1 MKIQRIALVGG
12 SGFVGRHL
20 ARHLRNRGYD
30 CRVVTRHAQRC
41 RELRTVAEVV
51 EANPND
57 PTQLAAAL
65 HGCEAVVFLAGILN
79 QSGSS
84 NSFQHVHVEL
94 VDKVLAA
101 CQTARVGRLLHMSAL
116 SASQANGSSEYLRS
130 KGEGEDHAL
139 AMGRSGMAVT
149 SFRPSV
155 IFGPDDS
162 FLNRFAALL
171 RIPGPLPLACPDA
184 RLAPVYVGDVA
195 MAFANALED
204 RSTFGRH
211 YELCGPAEYSLEEL
225 VRLVARHTA
234 PGKRIVRLPDWAS
247 RLQARILQH
256 VPGKPFTMDNYRSL
270 QTPNVCRQ
278 DGLAALG
285 ITPTSLENA
294 APRMLAAG
302 GRRSRFDQLRRASGR

>member
-20 ARHLRNRGYD
+20 TRHLRNRGYL

-65 HGCEAVVFLAGILN
+65 HGCEAVVYLAGILN
-79 QSGSS
+79 QGGST

-116 SASQANGSSEYLRS
+116 NASHTNGGSDYLRS
-130 KGEGEDHAL
+130 KGEGEDRAL

-171 RIPGPLPLACPDA
+171 RLPGPLPLACPDA
-184 RLAPVYVGDVA
+184 RLAPVYVGDVV

-204 RSTFGRH
+204 RSTFGLH

-225 VRLVARHTA
+225 VRLVARYTA
-234 PGKRIVRLPDWAS
+234 PGKRIIRLPDWAS
-247 RLQARILQH
+247 RLQARVLQH
-256 VPGKPFTMDNYRSL
+256 VPGRPFTMDNYRSL
-270 QTPNVCRQ
+270 QTPSVCRQ

-285 ITPTSLENA
+285 VTATSLENA
-294 APRMLAAG
+294 APRLLASG
-302 GRRSRFDQLRRASGR
+302 GRRARINHLRRASRR